1 MTLLQ
6 GLTCSSLLV
15 LSILSRATARDTT
28 YISGTS
34 ITGVTQQL
42 AVDRTPALYTG
53 AFGDCL
59 GGRSLFNITKFD
71 AAYYVDN
78 STVLFHLDGHS
89 MIKNESLMMHF
100 SMDAYGENRFQMT
113 FNPCLVNIGSLCPLN
128 ASVPVTGWAVFPIG
142 PQQVGDIPSLAFTI
156 PDFEGSVRLQIFG
169 NSTQSE
175 IGCFQATLTNGN
187 TMAYPRVISPILA
200 AFVLA
205 AMIASFAAAVYGP
218 SITAMRTHYAHSL
231 SVVVVFE
238 AFQSIFFSGA
248 LQLDFPSVLPA
259 WWSNFA
265 WSAGQIYSA
274 SVVRTANLSSGLRG
288 NLSQVGD
295 TGSANNLTSDTG
307 AALIQ
312 QIYGRSILVAPDA
325 AHQLLPRYN
334 ESDPYDYTWAGSQVS
349 AGVAL
354 PGNWTGFPGTL
365 AALNLPAADTF
376 AIGLIWLL
384 VMMSMLISLLALLKL
399 CIESLVK
406 IKGVEEDR
414 LTYFREH
421 WVQYIIVTVLRTL
434 FGAFAMITT
443 LAFYQFSSMSS
454 RGSTALAAIFFL
466 VFFLGIGGLAAHA
479 CYVRLKEGRYVVEPD
494 RIVFVRDTIWK
505 FVPCIVLKRRNSLEQ
520 AEKPARAM
528 ASLPFVQ
535 IQYHDYHPDRVTV
548 HRDEH
553 YTKRFG
559 WLSARY
565 RRTRW
570 WFFACYLGYH
580 LFRAALV
587 GGGSA
592 TPMAQVYCLLIYDIA
607 TFVALV
613 TLDPFEG
620 RRNAALAVW
629 MLGIS
634 KILTTGLS
642 VSFLPAM
649 NVNRIVATAIG
660 IIIVVI
666 QGLLTLGVMVLVVL
680 SAVSSHM
687 SLMRNQAQY
696 RPVGLAPT
704 SARYLAHL
712 ERQASDV
719 RMSRAERARLEREAV
734 AESTAPVVPSFSV
747 RSVRRVSKI
756 YDEDEAT
763 LGGGNNSVHHQQQDG
778 LAGARP
784 KPSYSRTASIRS
796 SRSGLP
802 RGARKYR
809 ASWSSQDF
817 AEWDALSRSGE
828 GAGDRVLSAARRLSS
843 YSAYY
848 AGSTLDTF
856 SEEDATE
863 AEWSLSSSGASAE
876 LRRPTTPTTVSSG
889 PSGSSRTA
897 VNSPE
902 PHVGNGKES
911 MEEDA
916 QSPGGYYSLEGGSP
930 GQQPPAVRSPEGEL
944 PLRRCS
950 ME

>member
-1 MTLLQ
+1 MTPPR
-6 GLTCSSLLV
+6 GLISSSLLV
-15 LSILSRATARDTT
+15 LSLSSRATAGDTT

-34 ITGVTQQL
+34 ITGITQQL

-59 GGRSLFNITKFD
+59 GGQSLLNITKFD

-100 SMDAYGENRFQMT
+100 SMDAYGESRFQMT

-187 TMAYPRVISPILA
+187 TMAYPQVISPILA
-200 AFVLA
+200 TFVLA
-205 AMIASFAAAVYGP
+205 AMIASFIAAVYG
-218 SITAMRTHYAHSL
+218 SSVTAMRTHYANSL

-238 AFQSIFFSGA
+238 TFQSIFFSGA
-248 LQLDFPSVLPA
+248 LQLEFPSVLPA

-274 SVVRTANLSSGLRG
+274 SVVRTADFSSGIGR
-288 NLSQVGD
+288 NLSQVGGAGLA
-295 TGSANNLTSDTG
+295 TNLTSDTG
-307 AALIQ
+307 APLIQ
-312 QIYGRSILVAPDA
+312 QIYGRSIMVVADA
-325 AHQLLPRYN
+325 APQILPRYN
-334 ESDPYDYTWAGSQVS
+334 ASDPYDYTWAGGQVS
-349 AGVAL
+349 PGVAL

-376 AIGLIWLL
+376 AIGLMWLL
-384 VMMSMLISLLALLKL
+384 VLTSMLTLLLALLKL
-399 CIESLVK
+399 SLESLVK
-406 IKGVEEDR
+406 MNRIKEDR

-421 WVQYIIVTVLRTL
+421 WVQYIALTVLRTL

-443 LAFYQFSSMSS
+443 LAFYQFSSLSS

-466 VFFLGIGGLAAHA
+466 VFLLGIGGLAAHA

-505 FVPCIVLKRRNSLEQ
+505 VVPYIVLKRGNDLKRAEQ
-520 AEKPARAM
+520 PDRVM

-580 LFRAALV
+580 LFRAAIV

-592 TPMAQVYCLLIYDIA
+592 TPMAQIYCLLIYDIA
-607 TFVALV
+607 TFIALV
-613 TLDPFEG
+613 TLDPFES
-620 RRNAALAVW
+620 RRNTALAVW

-642 VSFLPAM
+642 VGFLPAM
-649 NVNRIVATAIG
+649 KVNRIVATAIG
-660 IIIVVI
+660 IIIIVI

-680 SAVSSHM
+680 SVVSSHM

-696 RPVGLAPT
+696 RPVKLAST
-704 SARYLAHL
+704 SARYLAHV
-712 ERQASDV
+712 ERQAPDV
-719 RMSRAERARLEREAV
+719 RMSRAEKTRLENEA
-734 AESTAPVVPSFSV
+734 AAGGAAPVVPSFSV
-747 RSVRRVSKI
+747 KSVRRVSKI

-763 LGGGNNSVHHQQQDG
+763 LGSGDGSVHQQQQDG
-778 LAGARP
+778 LVGGEP
-784 KPSYSRTASIRS
+784 KPSHNRTGSIRS
-796 SRSGLP
+796 SYSSLP
-802 RGARKYR
+802 RGARRYR

-817 AEWDALSRSGE
+817 AEWDALSRSEE
-828 GAGDRVLSAARRLSS
+828 GSGDRVLSMARRLSG

-848 AGSTLDTF
+848 AGSTLNTF
-856 SEEDATE
+856 VEEDATE
-863 AEWSLSSSGASAE
+863 VDGTLSSSGASAE
-876 LRRPTTPTTVSSG
+876 LWRPTTPTTVSSG
-889 PSGSSRTA
+889 PTGSSRTA

-902 PHVGNGKES
+902 PRGRNEKES
-911 MEEDA
+911 ME
-916 QSPGGYYSLEGGSP
+916 GGARSLEGEFPLEGGLS
-930 GQQPPAVRSPEGEL
+930 GRQSPAVQSPKE
-944 PLRRCS
+944 
-950 ME
+950 